1 MRREL
6 LRVIPARQLLVRGGV
21 LVCCLLLGGPGVTR
35 AQQPDD
41 EERQVGWSHE
51 TDLSLVLTDG
61 NSSARTLGFAN
72 RLRRVWPAARFQL
85 DVTGVRSDTS
95 DDRFFLVDP
104 GFTFLVGETP
114 NDLTFQSMTP
124 TPTPDVENYLIGGR
138 YDMNITERFFWNVGG
153 SWDQNKDAEILHRYI
168 AYGGVGNT
176 WSDTENRQ
184 FSTSYGI
191 SYTDREEEERDPE
204 KDRRFGGARLRL
216 DFLERLGSVTTFES
230 DVTTNINVADASD
243 YSFNTTNSVAVAMSE
258 RLSIKVSLQFLY
270 ENKPALK
277 KDLDVIARVDL
288 IDPDGIP
295 GTGDELF
302 ETVVDGGT
310 PIVIGSADTRR
321 NKLDTIFRT
330 AVVIS
335 F

>member
-1 MRREL
+1 M
-6 LRVIPARQLLVRGGV
+6 
-21 LVCCLLLGGPGVTR
+21 
-35 AQQPDD
+35 
-41 EERQVGWSHE
+41 
-51 TDLSLVLTDG
+51 
-61 NSSARTLGFAN
+61 
-72 RLRRVWPAARFQL
+72 
-85 DVTGVRSDTS
+85 
-95 DDRFFLVDP
+95 
-104 GFTFLVGETP
+104 
-114 NDLTFQSMTP
+114 
-124 TPTPDVENYLIGGR
+124 
-138 YDMNITERFFWNVGG
+138 
-153 SWDQNKDAEILHRYI
+153 
-168 AYGGVGNT
+168 
-176 WSDTENRQ
+176 
-184 FSTSYGI
+184 
-191 SYTDREEEERDPE
+191 
-204 KDRRFGGARLRL
+204 

-288 IDPDGIP
+288 IDPDGIH